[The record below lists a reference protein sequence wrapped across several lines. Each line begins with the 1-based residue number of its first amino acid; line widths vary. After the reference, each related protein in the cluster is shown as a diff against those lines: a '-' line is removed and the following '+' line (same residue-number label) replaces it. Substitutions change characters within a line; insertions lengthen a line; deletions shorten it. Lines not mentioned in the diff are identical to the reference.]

1 METVKKVLVIGSG
14 AIKIA
19 EAAEFDYSGNQALK
33 ALKEEGLEVILVNP
47 NIATIQT
54 SYKFADK
61 VYLAPLKPR
70 FVAEIVELE
79 RPDGILVGF
88 GGQTA
93 LSIGVKL
100 HDDGLL
106 AKYGVKVLGTSIEG
120 IRRALSRSL
129 FRRVMEE
136 NGIPVPPSKPAS
148 TIDEALDVARDIG

>member
-1 METVKKVLVIGSG
+1 METVKKVLIIGSG

-33 ALKEEGLEVILVNP
+33 ALKEEGLEVVLVNP

-61 VYLAPLKPR
+61 VYLAPLKPWS
-70 FVAEIVELE
+70 VARVIEVE

-93 LSIGVKL
+93 LSLGVRL
-100 HDDGLL
+100 HDEGVLSR
-106 AKYGVKVLGTSIEG
+106 YGVKVLGTPIEG
-120 IRRALSRSL
+120 IRRALSRS
-129 FRRVMEE
+129 
-136 NGIPVPPSKPAS
+136 
-148 TIDEALDVARDIG
+148 